1 MHRHGTVLQP
11 LAVVTDKNEFSFIV
25 YDSPYADTDYY
36 HVAQKKTFKDYQIQI
51 TDGKDVRPLFQA
63 LVYLYDNW
71 DVEGATIET
80 LKKTSENFF
89 LDVLNLYVLGGSNL
103 GSYGMF
109 VNLKKGFPFIVG
121 ITLKKHKEGAI
132 ESIEKHQDLNF
143 FSKLASPKVTT
154 AWTRLLGTRAIKN
167 IALFFRPHPDDGP
180 KVADRK
186 RVVSSNLGGYVEFKL
201 KKKKGWP
208 QKSDLSEIVDIPA
221 NFILTDEEEIEVA
234 PPRITTLVANR
245 KAGTYLEG
253 EKQTPKKVV
262 RREQG
267 DMKGMRTSGAT
278 YYTYS
283 STGADEDFTSKNMR
297 RALEVYVRQG
307 NFEKASYAVAELWG
321 LRKLN
326 STEARKLFL
335 TLASIAYRNI
345 GPYDPDLVL
354 TVLNLTNTWMPS
366 VRPLSEDRLPQ
377 IISIVRSMCDSEKT
391 RRPSYVDYE
400 MSGSLDKNEAPE
412 LLEIYRE
419 QYVDEADF
427 VEGFF
432 VGEETERTQ
441 YLKVAI
447 YSLFDKNEE
456 TFFWLDAYFEPEQV
470 GIINRLRITK
480 VNFYPR
486 IIFDV
491 VNKIL
496 GGDGVKIF
504 EAAYRYNPSYH
515 LFVYLCYMAIH
526 RVPLG
531 EVITLPKVEEVDLES
546 LASGTY
552 DFVLDEYL
560 EVTRRKDHAF
570 DDWKAGM
577 EYKDVLITKREL
589 KKYTEDPLAMI
600 RDQM

>member
-1 MHRHGTVLQP
+1 
-11 LAVVTDKNEFSFIV
+11 
-25 YDSPYADTDYY
+25 
-36 HVAQKKTFKDYQIQI
+36 
-51 TDGKDVRPLFQA
+51 
-63 LVYLYDNW
+63 
-71 DVEGATIET
+71 
-80 LKKTSENFF
+80 
-89 LDVLNLYVLGGSNL
+89 
-103 GSYGMF
+103 
-109 VNLKKGFPFIVG
+109 
-121 ITLKKHKEGAI
+121 
-132 ESIEKHQDLNF
+132 
-143 FSKLASPKVTT
+143 
-154 AWTRLLGTRAIKN
+154 
-167 IALFFRPHPDDGP
+167 
-180 KVADRK
+180 
-186 RVVSSNLGGYVEFKL
+186 
-201 KKKKGWP
+201 
-208 QKSDLSEIVDIPA
+208 
-221 NFILTDEEEIEVA
+221 
-234 PPRITTLVANR
+234 
-245 KAGTYLEG
+245 
-253 EKQTPKKVV
+253 
-262 RREQG
+262 
-267 DMKGMRTSGAT
+267 MRTSGAT